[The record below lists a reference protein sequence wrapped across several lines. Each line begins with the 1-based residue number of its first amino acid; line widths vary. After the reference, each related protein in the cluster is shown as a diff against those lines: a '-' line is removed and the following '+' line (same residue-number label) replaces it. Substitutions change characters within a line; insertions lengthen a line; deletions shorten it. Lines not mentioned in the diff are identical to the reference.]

1 MARHVQDAQVPGFC
15 GALGGSEEPPLV
27 LLDTDEAGDQ
37 LFATYMLDPA
47 RGSFRSAGTPVHF
60 PGGGQGPG
68 PDPSCWFDP
77 DIICNGGEGRRQPP
91 LGQSPGTSH
100 RVGTGSEIFL

>member
-1 MARHVQDAQVPGFC
+1 M
-15 GALGGSEEPPLV
+15 

-37 LFATYMLDPA
+37 LFTTYMLDPT

-60 PGGGQGPG
+60 PRGGRGPG

-77 DIICNGGEGRRQPP
+77 DVICNGGEGKHPA
-91 LGQSPGTSH
+91 ST
-100 RVGTGSEIFL
+100 RVGTRHLPQSGERE